1 LPPPIGFA
9 SIRELRGLSS
19 GIPALP
25 RAGRVRN
32 VAPLRMHL
40 LLPLLAAI
48 AFAAGSLVYK
58 RALSEGASLAHA
70 VVVNNVVL
78 GFTFLP
84 LLVLDPHPVPWNQ
97 IHLPAI
103 TATSFV
109 MGHLL
114 NVASLRVGD
123 VSVATPLL
131 GAKVLF
137 VALVA
142 KFAFGEPITPL
153 KTVAAALTT
162 GGVLLTGIT
171 DFKPGRRAGVTTA
184 LALGCAAA
192 FSVTDVLI
200 QVWASRF
207 GVFNFLALMFAALAV
222 ESLVLLPFL
231 GVRTLIAPAAAWR
244 WIGLAIGLSATQA
257 ILITG
262 TIGIWKD
269 AAGVNVVYGTRGLW
283 SLVLVWWAGHWFGNA
298 ERHETSPGRMLTRA
312 AGAVLILTAVVLSV
326 LGNR

>member
-1 LPPPIGFA
+1 
-9 SIRELRGLSS
+9 
-19 GIPALP
+19 
-25 RAGRVRN
+25 
-32 VAPLRMHL
+32 MHL

-58 RALSEGASLAHA
+58 RALSEGATLAHA

-78 GFTFLP
+78 GFAFLP
-84 LLVLDPHPVPWNQ
+84 LLAFDPHPIPWDQ

-103 TATSFV
+103 TATAFV
-109 MGHLL
+109 LGHFL

-137 VALVA
+137 VALLA
-142 KFAFGEPITPL
+142 RFAFGEAITPL
-153 KTVAAALTT
+153 KTAAAALTT
-162 GGVLLTGIT
+162 AGVFLTGVT
-171 DFKPGRRAGVTTA
+171 DFKPGRRAGLTTA

-207 GVFNFLALMFAALAV
+207 GVFNFLSLLFVALAV
-222 ESLVLLPFL
+222 ESTLLLPFL
-231 GVRTLIAPAAAWR
+231 GLRSLKAPAVAWR
-244 WIGLAIGLSATQA
+244 WIGLATTLSAVQA

-262 TIGIWKD
+262 TIGVWKD

-283 SLVLVWWAGHWFGNA
+283 SLVLVWWAGHWFGNE
-298 ERHETSPGRMLTRA
+298 ERRESGAGRMLTRA
-312 AGAVLILTAVVLSV
+312 AGSALILTAVVLTV
-326 LGNR
+326 LGGS